1 MAGNFQTLIRT
12 KYPFIHEAQQDC
24 NTKDIKETMPRH
36 IITKLTRMVKKKFLK
51 AAREKGY
58 IALRNKVKNDN
69 IFLVGNDVSQ
79 KTAVQHF

>member
-1 MAGNFQTLIRT
+1 
-12 KYPFIHEAQQDC
+12 
-24 NTKDIKETMPRH
+24 MPRH

-58 IALRNKVKNDN
+58 IALRNKVKNDS

>member
-1 MAGNFQTLIRT
+1 MAENFQTLKRT
-12 KYPFIHEAQQDC
+12 QNLLIHEAQQAC
-24 NTKDIKETMPRH
+24 NTKNIKETMPRH

-58 IALRNKVKNDN
+58 IALRNKVKNDS
-69 IFLVGNDVSQ
+69 IFLAGNDVSQ